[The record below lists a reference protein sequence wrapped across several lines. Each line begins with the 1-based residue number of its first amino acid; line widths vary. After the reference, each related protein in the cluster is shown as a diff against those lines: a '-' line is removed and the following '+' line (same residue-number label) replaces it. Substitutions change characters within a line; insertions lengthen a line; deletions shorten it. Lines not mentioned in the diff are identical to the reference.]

1 MKKTIAMAAIVA
13 ALALVGCAGG
23 QAGPSAAGGSSADLP
38 EQAVQSSEAQS
49 PEAAGEAADA
59 SVSAITLQAD
69 GVSLQ
74 MTLADTEAATAL
86 AELLREG
93 PVSVDLHPYGGF
105 EKVGS
110 LPQALPP
117 SDEQIETVPGDVML
131 YQGDQITIFYG
142 SNTWAYTP
150 LGHIEGATPDSLL
163 GAFGDGDITIGLS
176 L

>member
-1 MKKTIAMAAIVA
+1 MRKIIAAVTIAMG
-13 ALALVGCAGG
+13 LALVGCAGG
-23 QAGPSAAGGSSADLP
+23 QAGSSAGEGSSADLS
-38 EQAVQSSEAQS
+38 EQEVQSSVVKS
-49 PEAAGEAADA
+49 PEAASGAADA
-59 SVSAITLQAD
+59 SVSAITLQAN

-93 PVSVDLHPYGGF
+93 PILVDLHPYGGF

-110 LPQALPP
+110 LPQALPT
-117 SDEQIETVPGDVML
+117 SDEEIETVPGDVML
-131 YQGDQITIFYG
+131 YQGDQITVFYD

-163 GAFGDGDITIGLS
+163 DAFGDGDVTVELS